1 MRCRRRSRSMRQSH
15 DAARCDAPA
24 SGSCTRVTPCHSF
37 DGSTDRQALTSGPHT
52 VQSGTMSL
60 PVHRL
65 HPPHPWHRRAPLG
78 LLALVLGSATG
89 AGAQAPATASTD
101 REPPTACCAEVT
113 VRAPLN
119 RDHAIWTE
127 KLTPPADRSGAVK
140 PPTGLRAEAIAQ
152 RPGNTLGL
160 VNLSATGQRMGNTFG
175 HSVLPQRP

>member
-1 MRCRRRSRSMRQSH
+1 
-15 DAARCDAPA
+15 
-24 SGSCTRVTPCHSF
+24 
-37 DGSTDRQALTSGPHT
+37 
-52 VQSGTMSL
+52 
-60 PVHRL
+60 
-65 HPPHPWHRRAPLG
+65 

-101 REPPTACCAEVT
+101 LEPPTACCAEVT